1 MVKSLVELFL
11 GGMLILKWA
20 ISLLYKLEK
29 MSMELD
35 SNYGIKLAKIHE
47 RWLEKNYTL
56 DCYPASSTQGW
67 FSYFTHVF

>member
-1 MVKSLVELFL
+1 
-11 GGMLILKWA
+11 
-20 ISLLYKLEK
+20 

-56 DCYPASSTQGW
+56 DCYPASSTQG
-67 FSYFTHVF
+67 